1 MPRGKGT
8 ISLPQTILVGRA
20 DAARVIGIGAY
31 KFDGHV
37 ERGELPQP
45 VSPGCWDLLAVVK
58 MALVMAAGLGARKK
72 LDDERVRRLRLQNE
86 KLEGS
91 VVPIRDVLPLVE
103 EMHRN
108 LIGYEDGAAQQLA
121 MDLEGVGDA
130 ASRKQLI
137 LKQLIDARILAYR
150 KFSER
155 LGDVVRESVGAAAT
169 DVRAEAAADAGS
181 VGGPEPDSPEDQ
193 RGAGTVPK
201 HANAVHDPADA
212 RDRRSKRA
220 TRHRRVRKPNG
231 EDR

>member
-1 MPRGKGT
+1 MPRGKGA

-72 LDDERVRRLRLQNE
+72 LDDERVRRLQLQNS

-91 VVPIRDVLPLVE
+91 IVQIDDVLPLVE

-121 MDLEGVGDA
+121 MDLEGVTDVA
-130 ASRKQLI
+130 ARKQQI

-155 LGDVVRESVGAAAT
+155 LSDIVRESVGKAVS
-169 DVRAEAAADAGS
+169 DVRAATAADPGPVGGRESNPSEDERRTRAISKRTNTVHGPADAGDGRS
-181 VGGPEPDSPEDQ
+181 S
-193 RGAGTVPK
+193 RK
-201 HANAVHDPADA
+201 A
-212 RDRRSKRA
+212 RDG
-220 TRHRRVRKPNG
+220 RVRKSNG
-231 EDR
+231 KDG